1 MNLSEAFALYG
12 AEVPRR
18 ASRLSAFA
26 ADGALI
32 VGCSARR
39 FSRPAAGVMRYEN
52 VLSGDGGGTA
62 EALLQLKQ
70 HLELAHKES
79 RPVRL
84 VIITESASGAT
95 PTRTV
100 HVRRDL
106 VGSVLEFDGDR
117 YVIDFVRA
125 GESG

>member
-18 ASRLSAFA
+18 ASRLSAIA

-84 VIITESASGAT
+84 VIITEAASGAT
-95 PTRTV
+95 PSRTV

-125 GESG
+125 GESR

>member
-1 MNLSEAFALYG
+1 MNLSEAFAIYG
-12 AEVPRR
+12 AEIARR
-18 ASRLSAFA
+18 ASRLSAIA
-26 ADGALI
+26 SDGALI
-32 VGCSARR
+32 VGCSAKR

-62 EALLQLKQ
+62 EALQQLRQ

-84 VIITESASGAT
+84 VIITEAASGAT
-95 PTRTV
+95 PSRTV

-117 YVIDFVRA
+117 YVIDFVKA
-125 GESG
+125 GDSG